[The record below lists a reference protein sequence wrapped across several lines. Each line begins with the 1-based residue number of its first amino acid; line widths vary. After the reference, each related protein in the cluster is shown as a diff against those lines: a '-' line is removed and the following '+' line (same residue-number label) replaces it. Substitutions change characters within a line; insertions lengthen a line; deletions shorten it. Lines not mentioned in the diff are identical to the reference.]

1 MSRGGE
7 MVLGIVF
14 CPEGYNCIGYPKTGK
29 KKKCYSYLFLFR
41 QQITWNEIKQKGG
54 AAPYCV

>member
-29 KKKCYSYLFLFR
+29 KKSVIPISSCLGNK
-41 QQITWNEIKQKGG
+41 
-54 AAPYCV
+54 